1 MQRDS
6 IANIGYLNTTLK
18 YVRQKQMNTKMILS
32 NLNEGLE
39 QLQQTI
45 EEIKRNPEY
54 GIEEYRVEMG
64 HLYHHLNTAWNGRDA
79 TEQEY
84 KECADASFNRWRK
97 FPKEDELYL
106 DTEI

>member
-1 MQRDS
+1 
-6 IANIGYLNTTLK
+6 
-18 YVRQKQMNTKMILS
+18 MNTKAMLS
-32 NLNEGLE
+32 NLTEGLE
-39 QLQQTI
+39 QLQHTI
-45 EEIKRNPEY
+45 EAIKSDPEY

-84 KECADASFNRWRK
+84 KECAASDFNRWRK
-97 FPKEDELYL
+97 FPQEDELLL